1 MDTLDKNK
9 AQTDP
14 SSVFDKPADVVS
26 NTELSAKQKT
36 KVLQEWELE
45 ARLLEVATEE
55 GMNNKTKPSVL
66 PEVKKAQLK
75 LGAEPIKDDGAPT
88 KF

>member
-1 MDTLDKNK
+1 MDALDKEK

-14 SSVFDKPADVVS
+14 AGVFEKPADVVAS
-26 NTELSAKQKT
+26 KELSAKQKT
-36 KVLQEWELE
+36 KMLQEWELE

-55 GMNNKTKPSVL
+55 GMNNKTAPSVL
-66 PEVKKAQLK
+66 PEIKQAQQK

>member
-1 MDTLDKNK
+1 MDVFDKDK
-9 AQTDP
+9 AQSDP
-14 SSVFDKPADVVS
+14 SSVFEKPADVVV
-26 NTELSAKQKT
+26 SADLTAQEKT

-55 GMNNKTKPSVL
+55 GMNMKVEPSVL
-66 PEVKKAQLK
+66 PEVKAAQQK
-75 LGAEPIKDDGAPT
+75 IGAETPEADNSPT

>member
-1 MDTLDKNK
+1 MNALDKDK

-14 SSVFDKPADVVS
+14 AGVFDKPADVVAS
-26 NTELSAKQKT
+26 KELSAKQKT

-55 GMNNKTKPSVL
+55 GMNNKTAPSVL
-66 PEVKKAQLK
+66 PEIKKAQQK